1 MKVRICVVL
10 SLASLAGCVPSIDY
24 SSLTSAVEARERQ
37 AGSRVGPL
45 NKSVRA
51 LLGQPLTAESAARIA
66 VLNNRRAQ
74 AAFAELGIAEA
85 EVRSARR
92 LPNPTAE
99 AAILYHKD
107 GRPEI
112 SLGAML
118 DITGLILLP
127 LRGNSARSQLDAAK
141 ASAVGS
147 ILDLSFE
154 ARRLF
159 YEYQAAIE
167 LVELRRTVVR
177 AMGASK
183 HLAEQL
189 RAAGN
194 ITELSLTTEQAAYED
209 SQIAFQEAGVQALTA
224 REALNAAMGLS
235 GANLGWKAPP
245 RLPALPKVEVRVDRA
260 EQLAIANS
268 IDLAVLKSRFSAA
281 AQRAQY
287 ARATGWLPELR
298 GGVAAERGFT
308 SHGDEWSFGP
318 AVELE
323 VPIFYQGQGEVGAAV
338 GQMKQS
344 ENLYASTAVQIRA
357 TARAL
362 AVQLLSAR
370 AAVNRYDS
378 VVLPLKQKAV
388 QETQLQY
395 NGMLVGAFQ
404 LLQVKRQEVEA
415 ASLRTVRL
423 REYWLART
431 ELEQLFA
438 GKLGNRGLN
447 ATFPEATDRGQD
459 GATPH

>member
-1 MKVRICVVL
+1 MKVRVYFVL
-10 SLASLAGCVPSIDY
+10 SLASCSGCVPSIDY

-37 AGSRVGPL
+37 AGSHRGPL
-45 NKSVRA
+45 SKSVRA
-51 LLGQPLTAESAARIA
+51 LLGQPLTAESAAQIA

-92 LPNPTAE
+92 LPNPTVE
-99 AAILYHKD
+99 AAIRYHKE
-107 GRPEI
+107 GRPEL

-141 ASAVGS
+141 ANAVGS

-159 YEYQAAIE
+159 YQYQAAIE
-167 LVELRRTVVR
+167 LVELRRTVVS

-183 HLAEQL
+183 HLAQQL

-194 ITELSLTTEQAAYED
+194 ITDLSLTTEQSAYED
-209 SQIAFQEAGVQALTA
+209 SQIAFQAAEVQALTA

-235 GANLGWKAPP
+235 GANLGWKAPA
-245 RLPALPKVEVRVDRA
+245 RLPPLSKREVRVDKA

-268 IDLAVLKSRFSAA
+268 IDLAVLKSQFTAA

-287 ARATGWLPELR
+287 SRAAGWIPELK

-308 SHGDEWSFGP
+308 SGGDDWSVGP
-318 AVELE
+318 AVALE
-323 VPIFYQGQGEVGAAV
+323 VPLFYQGQGEVGAAV
-338 GQMKQS
+338 GQMKQN

-370 AAVNRYDS
+370 SAVNHYDS
-378 VVLPLKQKAV
+378 VVLPLKEKAV
-388 QETQLQY
+388 EETQLQY
-395 NGMLVGAFQ
+395 NGMLVGVFQ
-404 LLQVKRQEVEA
+404 LLQVKREEVEA
-415 ASLRTVRL
+415 ASLRTEQL
-423 REYWLART
+423 RDYWLART

-447 ATFPEATDRGQD
+447 AAFPMDRGQD